1 MSTLKKTIQNLNHIF
16 LGLNED
22 EIKSIIQKSH
32 IKKYQKGEIILNKDN
47 CTDALYLLLEGIIHI
62 GYLSPSGRF
71 HAFHYYSEKSLL
83 NLMPCIKNESLDYDY
98 YAFNQVRILQI
109 PRELFLAELNKN
121 KELSNGVLGLMAQRM
136 HNLLN
141 EIKFLH
147 VANLHQKVCK
157 ILFDL
162 AQQYGRI
169 HQLGTEIEIK
179 ISQHDL
185 ADLLSSSRQT
195 INKEI
200 KNLVSQNV
208 IKWQYENIIIKN
220 KDYLKYQ
227 INGI

>member
-22 EIKSIIQKSH
+22 EIKNIIQKSH

-47 CTDALYLLLEGIIHI
+47 CTDALCLLLEGIIHI

-121 KELSNGVLGLMAQRM
+121 KDLSNGVLGLMAQRM

>member
-1 MSTLKKTIQNLNHIF
+1 MSILKNNIQSLNQIF
-16 LGLNED
+16 VGLNED
-22 EIKSIIQKSH
+22 KIQKIIKKSH

-47 CTDALYLLLEGIIHI
+47 CTEALYILLDGIIHI

-71 HAFHYYSEKSLL
+71 HAFNYYSEKSLI
-83 NLMPCIKNESLDYDY
+83 NLLPCIKNESLDYDY

-109 PRELFLAELNKN
+109 PREVFLQ
-121 KELSNGVLGLMAQRM
+121 ELSSNHDLSTGVLSLMAQRM
-136 HNLLN
+136 HHLLN

-157 ILFDL
+157 ILLDL
-162 AQQYGRI
+162 GQQYGRL
-169 HQLGTEIEIK
+169 HQWGIEIEIK

-200 KNLVSQNV
+200 KNLVNQDV
-208 IKWQYENIIIKN
+208 IHWQYENIIIKN
-220 KDYLKYQ
+220 QDYLKYK

>member
-1 MSTLKKTIQNLNHIF
+1 MSTLKKYYQNLNEVF
-16 LGLNED
+16 VGLNED
-22 EIKSIIQKSH
+22 KLQNIIQKSH

-47 CTDALYLLLEGIIHI
+47 CKEALYILLEGIIHI

-71 HAFHYYSEKSLL
+71 HAFNYYSEKSLI
-83 NLMPCIKNESLDYDY
+83 NLLPCIKNESLDYDY

-109 PRELFLAELNKN
+109 PREIFLAELSENKD
-121 KELSNGVLGLMAQRM
+121 LSNGVLSLMAQRM

-157 ILFDL
+157 VLLDL
-162 AQQYGRI
+162 GQQYGRL

-200 KNLVSQNV
+200 KNLVTQNV
-208 IKWQYENIIIKN
+208 IQWQYENIIIKN

>member
-22 EIKSIIQKSH
+22 EIKNIIQKSH

-62 GYLSPSGRF
+62 GYLSRSGRF

-121 KELSNGVLGLMAQRM
+121 KDLSNGVLGLMAQRM

-200 KNLVSQNV
+200 KNLVNQDV
-208 IKWQYENIIIKN
+208 IYWQYENIIIKN
-220 KDYLKYQ
+220 HHYLKHQ
-227 INGI
+227 INSI